1 MPGTAPSYP
10 ASLGDD
16 EMAAKITSDL
26 SVGISAEIAA
36 ALEMATE
43 FSGVKSSTYARIA
56 LVEKLCREGFLIHP
70 GTTRLEKAKE
80 AIKRQPFIAE
90 AAV

>member
-1 MPGTAPSYP
+1 MK
-10 ASLGDD
+10 
-16 EMAAKITSDL
+16 MAARITSDL

-56 LVEKLCREGFLIHP
+56 LTEKLCREGFLIHP
-70 GTTRLEKAKE
+70 GAARVEKSALKNSE
-80 AIKRQPFIAE
+80 IKSQAAI
-90 AAV
+90 